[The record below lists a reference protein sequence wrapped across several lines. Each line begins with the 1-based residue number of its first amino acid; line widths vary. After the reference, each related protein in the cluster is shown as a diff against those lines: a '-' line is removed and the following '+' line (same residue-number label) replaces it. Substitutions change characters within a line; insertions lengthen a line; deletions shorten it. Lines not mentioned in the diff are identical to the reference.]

1 MPTNFVKALTK
12 FVYFESWY
20 ARTRFILPV
29 GVVAHAWHCL
39 IAPLIFLV
47 GVLAP
52 HLQQR
57 RIAALDNRVRVVA
70 RTAGVVVEA
79 PCAEPPGAG
88 SACELGVAAPAC
100 SAPTCTAPPLG
111 HPEVG
116 ETAGSLA
123 GPLNTV
129 PKKRFVVLY
138 SSPLATKSRCKKHR
152 SDFHRCA
159 HAGS

>member
-57 RIAALDNRVRVVA
+57 RIAALDDRVRVVA
-70 RTAGVVVEA
+70 RTAGVGVEA
-79 PCAEPPGAG
+79 P
-88 SACELGVAAPAC
+88 
-100 SAPTCTAPPLG
+100 
-111 HPEVG
+111 
-116 ETAGSLA
+116 
-123 GPLNTV
+123 
-129 PKKRFVVLY
+129 
-138 SSPLATKSRCKKHR
+138 
-152 SDFHRCA
+152 
-159 HAGS
+159 